1 MDVIMPQLGETVEE
15 GTVAAWHK
23 KEGDKV
29 AIDELLVEI
38 ETDKVA
44 TEVPSLVA
52 GTLIKILVGKGQTV
66 KVGTTLAIIDSGG
79 AAGAAVPK
87 AAGGSPEPTQ
97 PMKPAAE
104 PPTRRPKRDG
114 RGIALSPAVRRLVA
128 ESGVDIARIRGTGR
142 DGRVKRSDVLSHL
155 QDRPA
160 SPATTRSV
168 TEIVPFSALRKRIAE
183 HMVRSKATSAH
194 VLQAIEVDFSGVEA
208 ARGALKRAWKQREAG
223 SLTYL
228 PFVAA
233 AVAQALAEFPHLNAH
248 VAGDSLTVYKA
259 INLSV
264 AVDLDRGGLV
274 APVIKNVAAL
284 RVPEIAR
291 AIANIAERARSNA
304 LKPDDMTEGSYSLTN
319 NGSFGTFITAP
330 VINQPQ
336 VAILS
341 IDGVHRRPW
350 VVTDDKGERIE
361 IRPVGILAHSF
372 DHRAVDGAYSGA
384 YLRRVKQIIES
395 REWIGEFLS

>member
-52 GTLIKILVGKGQTV
+52 GTLVKILVGKGQTV

-79 AAGAAVPK
+79 AAVAAVPK
-87 AAGGSPEPTQ
+87 AAGGSPGPNQ

-104 PPTRRPKRDG
+104 RAARQSKRDG

-208 ARGALKRAWKQREAG
+208 ARGELKRAWQEREGG

-233 AVAQALAEFPHLNAH
+233 AVALALPEFPYLNAH
-248 VAGDSLTVYKA
+248 
-259 INLSV
+259 
-264 AVDLDRGGLV
+264 
-274 APVIKNVAAL
+274 
-284 RVPEIAR
+284 
-291 AIANIAERARSNA
+291 
-304 LKPDDMTEGSYSLTN
+304 
-319 NGSFGTFITAP
+319 
-330 VINQPQ
+330 
-336 VAILS
+336 
-341 IDGVHRRPW
+341 
-350 VVTDDKGERIE
+350 
-361 IRPVGILAHSF
+361 
-372 DHRAVDGAYSGA
+372 
-384 YLRRVKQIIES
+384 
-395 REWIGEFLS
+395 